1 LPGQKYKVVLLQSKG
16 SDLAYLKQQI
26 ETGKIRAIVDRT
38 YPLSEVAAA
47 HSYSETG
54 RAVGKIVIRNS

>member
-1 LPGQKYKVVLLQSKG
+1 VLLQSKG